1 MPTLFDPLQ
10 AGALNLKSRIAM
22 APVTRNRA
30 RDNIP
35 NALMATYY
43 AQRANPATGAG
54 LIVSEGVA
62 ISPQGV
68 GYSDV
73 PGLWSTEQIEGW
85 KPITSAVHQQG
96 GAIAAQLWHV
106 GRVSHM
112 RLQPG
117 GQAPVAPSPIT
128 AQTRVYVASE
138 GFAPAS
144 APRELRQDELPGIV
158 RDFAVAAENA
168 IKTAGFDAV
177 EIHAA
182 NGYLLE
188 QFLKTGANHRR
199 DDYGGSIEN
208 RARLLLEVARAVAD
222 AVGGGRVGIRLSPVT
237 PANGIADAD
246 PQPLYAYLLQQLASL
261 GLAFIHMI
269 EGATGGPRV
278 IDDCPFDYAAAK
290 SAYRLAGGQGA
301 WMVNNGYDAPM
312 AEAAIASGA
321 ADMVSFG
328 RPFVAMP
335 DLAVRLKRHSP
346 FVQPDPATLYGGGE
360 KGYTDYPALG

>member
-1 MPTLFDPLQ
+1 MPTLFDPLR
-10 AGALNLKSRIAM
+10 AGALDLKSRIVM

-30 RDNIP
+30 RGNLP

-73 PGLWSTEQIEGW
+73 PGLWSAEQLEGW
-85 KPITSAVHQQG
+85 KGITSAVHRQG
-96 GAIAAQLWHV
+96 GAIAAQIWHV
-106 GRVSHM
+106 GRISHV

-117 GQAPVAPSPIT
+117 GQAPVAPSPSV
-128 AQTRVYVASE
+128 AQTRVYVAGE

-158 RDFAVAAENA
+158 RDYALAAKNA
-168 IKTAGFDAV
+168 IHTAGFDAV

-188 QFLKTGANHRR
+188 QFLKTGANQRR

-208 RARLLLEVARAVAD
+208 RARLLLEVTRAVID
-222 AVGGGRVGIRLSPVT
+222 AAGAGRVGIRLSPVT
-237 PANGIADAD
+237 PANDIVDAN
-246 PQPLYAYLLQQLASL
+246 PQPLYAYLLQQLAPL
-261 GLAFIHMI
+261 GLAFIHMV
-269 EGATGGPRV
+269 EGATGGARV
-278 IDDCPFDYAAAK
+278 IDDRPFDYAAAK
-290 SAYRLAGGQGA
+290 SAYRLAGGQAA

-312 AEAAIASGA
+312 AEAAVASGA
-321 ADMVSFG
+321 ADLVSFG
-328 RPFVAMP
+328 RPFIAMP
-335 DLAVRLKRHSP
+335 DLAVRLKKHSP
-346 FVQPDPATLYGGGE
+346 FVQPDPSTLYGGGE